1 MLMEGSVDKVF
12 VVQGVANKLWA
23 TEEAIDA
30 AIVHASTLM
39 GGIVE
44 ARAEIG
50 CSHIVTDPAMAKV
63 AAALAA
69 MSAARTALIESHH
82 ALNEA
87 KLRIGVRT
95 KLVGGAGSGD
105 DDHKFAVT
113 TDSVEIRRAG

>member
-1 MLMEGSVDKVF
+1 MDKVF

-30 AIVHASTLM
+30 AIVQASSLM
-39 GGIVE
+39 GGIAE

-50 CSHIVTDPAMAKV
+50 CSHIVVDPAMAKV

-69 MSAARTALIESHH
+69 MSEARTALIESHH
-82 ALNEA
+82 ALAEA
-87 KLRIGVRT
+87 KLRVGVRT
-95 KLVGGAGSGD
+95 KLVGGGSGD

-113 TDSVEIRRAG
+113 TDNLDVRRAG

>member
-1 MLMEGSVDKVF
+1 MDKVF

-30 AIVHASTLM
+30 AIVQASSLL

-69 MSAARTALIESHH
+69 MSEARTALIDSHH

-95 KLVGGAGSGD
+95 KLVGGGSGD

-113 TDSVEIRRAG
+113 TDNLDVRRAG

>member
-1 MLMEGSVDKVF
+1 MDKVF

-23 TEEAIDA
+23 TEDAIDA
-30 AIVHASTLM
+30 AISQASTLM

-50 CSHIVTDPAMAKV
+50 CSHIVVDPAMAKA

-69 MSAARTALIESHH
+69 MAEARTALIDCHH
-82 ALNEA
+82 ALAEA

-95 KLVGGAGSGD
+95 KLTGAQDSTGGDHHFASASETVRAVG
-105 DDHKFAVT
+105 
-113 TDSVEIRRAG
+113 